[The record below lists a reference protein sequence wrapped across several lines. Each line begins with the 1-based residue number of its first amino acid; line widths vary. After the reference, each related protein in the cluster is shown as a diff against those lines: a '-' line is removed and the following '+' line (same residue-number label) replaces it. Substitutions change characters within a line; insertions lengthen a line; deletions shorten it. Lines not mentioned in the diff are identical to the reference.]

1 VVVSETTIL
10 VFNYATYEKVCEWR
24 FDDVKL
30 TSVEISQDS
39 RHMLLSMSPNKIRL
53 MEIDTGETVQNFEG
67 HQQSQYIIR
76 SNFGGANENFV
87 VSGSDGMFSLN
98 PF

>member
-1 VVVSETTIL
+1 L
-10 VFNYATYEKVCEWR
+10 VFNYTTYEKVCEWR

-39 RHMLLSMSPNKIRL
+39 RHMLVSMSPDKIRL
-53 MEIDTGETVQNFEG
+53 MEIDTGEIVQNFEG
-67 HQQSQYIIR
+67 HQQSQFIIR

-87 VSGSDGMFSLN
+87 VSGSDGMIAPAPLYE
-98 PF
+98 